1 MSFVRTTAI
10 NKLLA
15 MKARKKVVQGSTS
28 AGKTYGI
35 IPVLIQR
42 ATKAGRLKIT
52 VVAET
57 LPAVKEGAVDI
68 FKTVMQETFR
78 WHESRWNATS
88 LTYTF
93 ANGSRMQ
100 FKSFDSVG
108 KAKAAG
114 KRDILFINE
123 ANHISFTIA
132 DALMIRSK
140 EIWIDFNPDEPF
152 WAHTETLKEPNSE
165 FLLLTYL
172 DNEACPPETVEDLHI
187 KMRKAFYDPLGD
199 WDDANNVKSKYWAN
213 WCKVYVKGETG
224 TLEGTILRDWSD
236 IDNIPAGAELLGYGT
251 DFGKGGKD
259 PTTTIAFYYYDGEII
274 WDEVV
279 WQSQLSDAEH
289 IQLMKGAGVSM
300 TAYNYCDNAEPSK
313 IKELQLGGFR
323 NAEGRAKETINYGI
337 SLIQDRGHFRV
348 TSRSLHLK
356 EELRKWKY
364 DDDGDP
370 VDAFNHGI
378 DAARYFYVGKYGAN
392 AKAKISYNRN
402 KKRGR

>member
-1 MSFVRTTAI
+1 
-10 NKLLA
+10 

-35 IPVLIQR
+35 IPVLIDR
-42 ATKAGRLKIT
+42 AAKTGRLKIT
-52 VVAET
+52 IVAET
-57 LPAVKEGAVDI
+57 LPAVREGAVDI
-68 FKTVMQETFR
+68 FKTVMFDTAR
-78 WHESRWNATS
+78 WHEPRWNATS

-114 KRDILFINE
+114 KRDILFLNE
-123 ANHISFTIA
+123 ANHISFEIA

-140 EIWIDFNPDEPF
+140 EVWIDFNPDEPF
-152 WAHTETLKEPNSE
+152 WAHNETLKEHNSE

-187 KMRKAFYDPLGD
+187 KMHKAFYDPLGD
-199 WDDANNVKSKYWAN
+199 WDDENNVKSKYWAN
-213 WCKVYVKGETG
+213 WCRVYVRGEVG
-224 TLEGTILRDWSD
+224 TMEGTILRDWSD
-236 IDNIPAGAELLGYGT
+236 IEDVPAGAELLGYGT
-251 DFGKGGKD
+251 DFGKGGSD
-259 PTTTIAFYYYDGEII
+259 PTTTIAFYYFDGEII

-279 WQSQLSDAEH
+279 WQSQLRDAEH
-289 IQLMKGAGVSM
+289 IQLLKAANVDKFKP
-300 TAYNYCDNAEPSK
+300 NFCDNTEPSK

-323 NAEGRAKETINYGI
+323 EAEGRAKETIDYGI

-348 TSRSLHLK
+348 TARSLHLK

-364 DDDGDP
+364 KEKKKETDKGEP
-370 VDAFNHGI
+370 IDAFNHGI
-378 DAARYFYVGKYGAN
+378 DAARYFYVGKFGVNVKTKITY
-392 AKAKISYNRN
+392 KAR
-402 KKRGR
+402 R

>member
-42 ATKAGRLKIT
+42 ATKTERLKIT

-68 FKTVMQETFR
+68 FKTVMQDTKR

-93 ANGSRMQ
+93 GNGSRIQ

-114 KRDILFINE
+114 KRDILFLNE
-123 ANHISFTIA
+123 ANHIAFKIA

-172 DNEACPPETVEDLHI
+172 DNEACPIETIEDLHI
-187 KMRKAFYDPLGD
+187 KMRKAFYDPLGSWAD
-199 WDDANNVKSKYWAN
+199 KLADGSINPNIKSKYWAN
-213 WCKVYVKGETG
+213 WCRVYVRGEVG
-224 TLEGTILRDWSD
+224 TLEGTILKDWSD
-236 IDNIPAGAELLGYGT
+236 IDAVPVGAELLGYGT
-251 DFGKGGKD
+251 DFGKGGSD
-259 PTTTIAFYYYDGEII
+259 PTTTIAFYYFDGEII

-279 WQSQLSDAEH
+279 WQSQLRDAEH
-289 IQLMKGAGVSM
+289 IQLLKAAGASALCLITVIILSHQR
-300 TAYNYCDNAEPSK
+300 SK
-313 IKELQLGGFR
+313 SSSWEALGWQ
-323 NAEGRAKETINYGI
+323 RAG
-337 SLIQDRGHFRV
+337 QRR
-348 TSRSLHLK
+348 
-356 EELRKWKY
+356 
-364 DDDGDP
+364 P
-370 VDAFNHGI
+370 
-378 DAARYFYVGKYGAN
+378 
-392 AKAKISYNRN
+392 
-402 KKRGR
+402 